1 MGRVPAPEGRLM
13 GGAARSAA
21 SSVCARGSIHSPQK
35 CMCALLDIYNKVIPT
50 PLTRREAVSEGQI
63 SNLAVGRQ
71 DASLSFTRARG
82 APDH

>member
-1 MGRVPAPEGRLM
+1 MV
-13 GGAARSAA
+13 GAARSAA
-21 SSVCARGSIHSPQK
+21 SSVRARGSSSPQK
-35 CMCALLDIYNKVIPT
+35 CMCALLDIYNKVA
-50 PLTRREAVSEGQI
+50 LTNTGREAVSEGQI

>member
-1 MGRVPAPEGRLM
+1 MV
-13 GGAARSAA
+13 GAARSAA
-21 SSVCARGSIHSPQK
+21 SSVRARGSSSPQK
-35 CMCALLDIYNKVIPT
+35 CMCALLDIYNKVALH
-50 PLTRREAVSEGQI
+50 LTNTGREAVSEGQI

>member
-1 MGRVPAPEGRLM
+1 MV
-13 GGAARSAA
+13 GAARSAA
-21 SSVCARGSIHSPQK
+21 SSVRARGSIHSPQK
-35 CMCALLDIYNKVIPT
+35 CMCALLDIYNKVALH
-50 PLTRREAVSEGQI
+50 LTNTGREAVSEGQI